1 MIDTQALIL
10 EMKEH
15 NINISYTGAFD
26 SEILGVI
33 AKNLESK
40 FSGDPKLNKKLFK
53 IFIEFAQNIAL
64 YSTERISENNDD
76 HYSGY
81 GSIFIREFEDS
92 YMLATGNKAGQAD
105 ILPVI
110 DKCEKINSLSRDDLR
125 SFKRKQRRLPPGKK
139 GGGNIGL
146 IQVALM
152 AGNPINY
159 KTIDLD
165 DGNLFYMQSIQI
177 NKATKN

>member
-1 MIDTQALIL
+1 
-10 EMKEH
+10 MKEH

-40 FSGDPKLNKKLFK
+40 FSADPKLNKKLFK

-64 YSTERISENNDD
+64 YSVERVSENNDD
-76 HYSGY
+76 HYSGF

-92 YMLATGNKAGQAD
+92 YMLATGNKAGEKD
-105 ILPVI
+105 IQPVI
-110 DKCEKINSLSRDDLR
+110 EKCKKINGLSRDDLR
-125 SFKRKQRRLPPGKK
+125 QFKRAQRRLPPGKK

-152 AGNPINY
+152 ANNPINY
-159 KTIDLD
+159 KTIELD
-165 DGNLFYMQSIQI
+165 DGNLFYMQSILI
-177 NKATKN
+177 NKTMQN